1 MSKNG
6 LYFWTSYRD
15 KRLRFGD
22 ERLVKTG
29 ITHSVKGDLRPCFNG
44 LHASKRL
51 IDALTFIPGS
61 YIWLVSL
68 SDERIEGKRKAC
80 ARSRTYIAGFNA
92 EKMISAFARKYVM
105 RDVKRI
111 QPFCNSRHYA
121 LVFDWLLTGGDE
133 LRMAARRVSNYVA
146 SSTENS
152 AQNLPAYVAARAII
166 MLTTYPDVVSVKDFL
181 RTLACLKGRAS
192 PSNKDYAQANKM
204 LMGMLPNRIKTI
216 LAQHEQGE
224 QL

>member
-1 MSKNG
+1 MSYDK
-6 LYFWTSYRD
+6 LYFWSSDRN

-22 ERLVKTG
+22 ERLAKTG
-29 ITHSVKGDLRPCFNG
+29 ITHSVRGELRLCFNG

-51 IDALTFIPGS
+51 IDALMFIPGGH
-61 YIWLVSL
+61 IWLVSL
-68 SDERIEGKRKAC
+68 SDEKIEDKWKAC

-92 EKMISAFARKYVM
+92 EKMISVFARKYVM

-111 QPFCNSRHYA
+111 QPFCNSRNYA

-133 LRMAARRVSNYVA
+133 LRMAAWRVSNCIA
-146 SSTENS
+146 RSTQDSEKSIS
-152 AQNLPAYVAARAII
+152 AYTTACAIRH
-166 MLTTYPDVVSVKDFL
+166 TTNHSVIPIADFL
-181 RTLACLKGRAS
+181 RMIAGLKGQSS
-192 PSNKDYAQANKM
+192 PSNKDYAQANKV
-204 LMGMLPNRIKTI
+204 LMEILPDRIKTI